1 MNNHLPVVAIL
12 LDHHASVDLANACGN
27 TPLHLASYGGH
38 TDVMRHLLAAGA
50 SRDIADANW
59 NAPLE
64 LAEMC
69 DQTAAMELLTE
80 WPKNLTPIMNA
91 VAMRNGVQLQ
101 GLLQSGEDPHVTVQ
115 HKQLPLNALTLA
127 TMEETAACW
136 AAPVCAQTL
145 KLIQSSLQWTPEG
158 HYLFPPSFRRGVKHL
173 LGAKVALDTDDDR
186 EFPEPIWM
194 MIISF
199 LPRDWDFN

>member
-1 MNNHLPVVAIL
+1 MVVIL
-12 LDHHASVDLANACGN
+12 LDHHASVDLGAVEGV
-27 TPLHLASYGGH
+27 TPLHLASYGGD

-50 SRDIADANW
+50 SRDIADANG
-59 NAPLE
+59 ATPLQW
-64 LAEMC
+64 AEMNN
-69 DQTAAMELLTE
+69 QTAAVELLTE

-91 VAMRNGVQLQ
+91 VAMRNDVQLQ

-145 KLIQSSLQWTPEG
+145 NLIQSSLQWTPDA
-158 HYLFPPSFRRGVKHL
+158 HHLFPPSFRRGVKHV

-186 EFPEPIWM
+186 GFPEPIWM

>member
-1 MNNHLPVVAIL
+1 
-12 LDHHASVDLANACGN
+12 
-27 TPLHLASYGGH
+27 
-38 TDVMRHLLAAGA
+38 MRHLLAAGA
-50 SRDIADANW
+50 SRDIAARG
-59 NAPLE
+59 NAALQW
-64 LAEMC
+64 AEGYN
-69 DQTAAMELLTE
+69 QTAAMELLKE

-91 VAMRNGVQLQ
+91 VAMRNDVQLQ

-127 TMEETAACW
+127 TMDKNAACW

-145 KLIQSSLQWTPEG
+145 NLIQSSLQWTPEA
-158 HYLFPPSFRRGVKHL
+158 HHLFPPSFRRGVKHV
-173 LGAKVALDTDDDR
+173 LGAKVAFDTDDDR